1 MSPRDPR
8 LYNASSAL
16 ETPTAGAGAALKA
29 VNDYNV
35 GPRQW
40 NHSVG
45 EKKLQFFLVYDT
57 YITYNIL

>member
-40 NHSVG
+40 NRSVG
-45 EKKLQFFLVYDT
+45 EKTPIFLGLWYL
-57 YITYNIL
+57 YNL